1 MKNVILIIGGDPN
14 SINSEIIYKTW
25 IKLEKSIKKKFF
37 LISNYTLLQKQ
48 FKKLNYSIKIT
59 KVNNINETKNVKSL
73 KVLNLNLKFKH
84 PFKVSKHEASNFILN
99 SLNFGHK
106 LALDNDVIG
115 LVNCAI
121 DKNLLKKNNIGVTEY
136 LASKCNVKKNS
147 EVMLISN
154 SNLSI
159 SPITTHIDLKKVSK
173 TLNKNIIV
181 NKIKTINNWY
191 KSYYKKKPRI
201 CILGLNPHNGE
212 LKKNSE
218 EKKIII
224 PAILKLRKKGIKAFG
239 PEPADSI
246 FISNYKNFD
255 IIVGMFHDQILPPF
269 KALYKFNAI
278 NLTLGL
284 KYPRVSP
291 DHGTA
296 KKLINKNKA
305 NPESLIRCL
314 KFINKLKK

>member
-1 MKNVILIIGGDPN
+1 MIF
-14 SINSEIIYKTW
+14 W
-25 IKLEKSIKKKFF
+25 
-37 LISNYTLLQKQ
+37 
-48 FKKLNYSIKIT
+48 
-59 KVNNINETKNVKSL
+59 
-73 KVLNLNLKFKH
+73 
-84 PFKVSKHEASNFILN
+84 
-99 SLNFGHK
+99 
-106 LALDNDVIG
+106 
-115 LVNCAI
+115 
-121 DKNLLKKNNIGVTEY
+121 
-136 LASKCNVKKNS
+136 
-147 EVMLISN
+147 SN
-154 SNLSI
+154 STN
-159 SPITTHIDLKKVSK
+159 PVLK
-173 TLNKNIIV
+173 
-181 NKIKTINNWY
+181 
-191 KSYYKKKPRI
+191 
-201 CILGLNPHNGE
+201 
-212 LKKNSE
+212 
-218 EKKIII
+218 I

-314 KFINKLKK
+314 KFINKLKKWNLLRSRLVKIF